1 MPFATGTASLI
12 IGLKGTVVAVDRQSG
27 ETVWS
32 THLKG
37 SNFVT
42 VAVEDGA
49 VFAATGGRLYR
60 LDPSTGDVLWS
71 NDLPGLGFGIVSIA
85 GESASAIAEYK
96 RRQDASHSSAG
107 A

>member
-1 MPFATGTASLI
+1 MPFGTAAGALVV
-12 IGLKGTVVAVDRQSG
+12 GLKGTVVAVDRHSG
-27 ETVWS
+27 ETLWS

-42 VAVEDGA
+42 VAVEEGA
-49 VFAATGGRLYR
+49 VFAGTGGRLYR

-71 NDLPGLGFGIVSIA
+71 NDLPGLGFGIVCIA
-85 GESASAIAEYK
+85 GEPSSAIAEYK
-96 RRQDASHSSAG
+96 RRQDASHAAAG